1 MPQCTA
7 KSKRSHRRCRRSAAP
22 GRSVCDKHGGKSLSG
37 IAHPNWK
44 HGRYSQALPR
54 GLMAKYVQAQE
65 DPRWL
70 SLRDELALTD
80 ARILDVLE
88 RLGAGETSERWLAVI
103 AAYEELEGAR
113 PSKDTGKM
121 ADALRRLGDAIRA
134 GRDDLA
140 GSSDLTAQIVL
151 RQRLVEA
158 QSRMMRDLHHMLGI
172 DHVFALIDAL
182 AALVRE
188 HVKDPAAVR
197 AIQEGLTR
205 LLRTPAPTPSNGDR
219 P

>member
-7 KSKRSHRRCRRSAAP
+7 KSKRSHRRCKRSASV
-22 GRSVCDKHGGKSLSG
+22 GRSVCASHGGKTPIG

-54 GLMAKYVQAQE
+54 GLMAKYVQAQD

-80 ARILDVLE
+80 ARIQDVLE
-88 RLGAGETSERWLAVI
+88 RLGAGETGERWQAVI

-121 ADALRRLGDAIRA
+121 ADALRRLGKAIRA

-140 GSSDLTAQIVL
+140 GSNDLTAQIVL

-158 QSRMMRDLHHMLGI
+158 QSRMMRDLHHMLGL

-182 AALVRE
+182 AVLVRE
-188 HVKDPAAVR
+188 HVKDPEAIR
-197 AIQEGLTR
+197 AIQDGLTR
-205 LLRTPAPTPSNGDR
+205 LLRAPASVPPEGETL
-219 P
+219 

>member
-7 KSKRSHRRCRRSAAP
+7 KSKRSHRRCRRSASL
-22 GRSVCDKHGGKSLSG
+22 GRSVCASHGGKTPIG
-37 IAHPNWK
+37 IASPNWK

-54 GLMAKYVQAQE
+54 GLLTKYVQAQG

-80 ARILDVLE
+80 ARIQDLLE
-88 RLGAGETSERWLAVI
+88 RLAAGETSERWQAVI
-103 AAYEELEGAR
+103 AAHEELEGAR
-113 PSKDTGKM
+113 PAKDTGRM
-121 ADALRRLGDAIRA
+121 AEALRRLGEAIHA

-140 GSSDLTAQIVL
+140 VSGDLTAQIVL

-158 QSRMMRDLHHMLGI
+158 QSRMMRDLHHMLGL
-172 DHVFALIDAL
+172 DHVFALIDAV

-188 HVKDPAAVR
+188 HVKDAAALR

-205 LLRTPAPTPSNGDR
+205 LLRAPASSDGDR